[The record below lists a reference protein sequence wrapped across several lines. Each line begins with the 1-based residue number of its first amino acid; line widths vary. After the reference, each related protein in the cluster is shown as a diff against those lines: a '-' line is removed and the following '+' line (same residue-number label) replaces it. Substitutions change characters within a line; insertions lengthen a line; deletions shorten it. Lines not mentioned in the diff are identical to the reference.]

1 MKWSVRLYLRT
12 QISVRSGH
20 WNLSCIWH
28 VWHFCKLLNILYIPC
43 VLGVYGEY
51 KTFVSRYQP
60 SASPWAN
67 ISGITSYIR
76 HIHVHLEAMVYI
88 LHIYYIYKLYI
99 YIYIFIERERE
110 RELHLTYDLFILII
124 LIISTSSTLS
134 KCFISG
140 LTEIKDTFNIL
151 ITSTECNC
159 IIQSFIIN
167 LIKKYRNVVW
177 IRESGYIFTT
187 VIVE

>member
-1 MKWSVRLYLRT
+1 MYAVGIEIFRVFGMFD
-12 QISVRSGH
+12 ISV
-20 WNLSCIWH
+20 
-28 VWHFCKLLNILYIPC
+28 
-43 VLGVYGEY
+43 
-51 KTFVSRYQP
+51 
-60 SASPWAN
+60 
-67 ISGITSYIR
+67 SYW
-76 HIHVHLEAMVYI
+76 
-88 LHIYYIYKLYI
+88 IYYIYHVFLVYMANIRLSSLGISPRLRLGLISQGSRLIFAIYMYTSKPWYIYYIYIIYINYI
-99 YIYIFIERERE
+99 YIYIYRERERE

-151 ITSTECNC
+151 ITSTKCNC

-167 LIKKYRNVVW
+167 LVKKYRNVVW
-177 IRESGYIFTT
+177 IRKSGYIFTT